1 MFDKLLYVDW
11 TGLWIPTHSLAE
23 MIVRGTLMYLGIF
36 VLMRFVMKRQAG
48 SFNLAD
54 ILLIVII
61 ADATQNGFSKEYKS
75 ITEGLVLLLTIIG
88 WDFAIDWLAHKS
100 RRFARLVSPPPLL
113 LVRDGHF
120 LRQNLR
126 RELIST
132 DEMMSHLRQQ
142 GVSKLH
148 EVKRAY
154 GIGRLNQRNKSRNR
168 G

>member
-1 MFDKLLYVDW
+1 MYDKFLHVDW
-11 TGLWIPTHSLAE
+11 PGLIIPTHSTAE
-23 MIVRGTLMYLGIF
+23 MIVRGSLMYLAIF

-54 ILLIVII
+54 ILLIGII
-61 ADATQNGFSKEYKS
+61 ADATQNGFSREYTS
-75 ITEGLVLLLTIIG
+75 ITEGLVLLVTIIG
-88 WDFAIDWLAHKS
+88 WDFAIDWLVHKS
-100 RRFARLVSPPPLL
+100 RRFARLVSPAPLL
-113 LVRDGHF
+113 LVRDGQM

-132 DEMMSHLRQQ
+132 EELQSHLRQQ

-154 GIGRLNQRNKSRNR
+154 M
-168 G
+168 